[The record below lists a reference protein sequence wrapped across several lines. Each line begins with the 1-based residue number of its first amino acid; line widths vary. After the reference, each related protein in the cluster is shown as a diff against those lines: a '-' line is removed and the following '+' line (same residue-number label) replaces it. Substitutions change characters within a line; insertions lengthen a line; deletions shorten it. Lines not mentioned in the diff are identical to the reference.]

1 MLTALGSGPSDLYA
15 ALPIAGDTIGV
26 RKTSAGQTVYY
37 AVLDEPLRDRT
48 ADPDQYT
55 AARCGEDSAGRFV
68 WVSDVV
74 FRPVTPGAVPHFGMQ
89 GFPIELAYVLDP
101 EIRRS
106 DGVIAADAL
115 DFAASGFIDDIDTA
129 AVPLPAPNATDVDVD
144 FDDHAPAA
152 SDPAA
157 KPPNAPPRRP
167 LIDLPPLADEL
178 DVDQELLTVPAAAPV
193 TGVERRSL
201 IDLPP
206 LADELDEDGDLSF
219 TGAVPIRTPAP
230 AAPPAREPEPQ
241 RLPPVVSGAAEPR
254 PVARRGPVPEQS
266 SSSVSSPSQ
275 PAPPGAATK
284 RTGGVVDVAGPAATE
299 DLAAGRTA
307 ARPDA
312 TRLALLAA
320 VGLLSAGL
328 VGLIFWAIT
337 GRDSGETPSASSSSV
352 SQAPTS
358 SATQASPSPSLITPA
373 VSPDAVL
380 RLVPAGYPDKT
391 CTPDLAVPLGA
402 LAAVTCG
409 PNIDPGGPRVGR
421 YTLVADLPAM
431 QTQFAEITSSTRQ
444 QICPGNIQSP
454 GPWRHN
460 ATPDQ
465 VAGQLYCGTRDDGTP
480 IIAWTDD
487 ARLLLSVV
495 DAAAGGEV
503 AAFKWWS
510 SHS

>member
-1 MLTALGSGPSDLYA
+1 MLTALGSGPPDLYA

-26 RKTSAGQTVYY
+26 RTTSQGETVYY

-48 ADPDQYT
+48 ADPDQFT

-74 FRPVTPGAVPHFGMQ
+74 FRPITPGAAPHFGMQ
-89 GFPIELAYVLDP
+89 GFPIELAYVFDSDL
-101 EIRRS
+101 RRS
-106 DGVIAADAL
+106 DTIAADAL

-129 AVPLPAPNATDVDVD
+129 AAPPSAPDARDVDVD
-144 FDDHAPAA
+144 FDDHALGASGPAA
-152 SDPAA
+152 DPPVHAQ
-157 KPPNAPPRRP
+157 RRP
-167 LIDLPPLADEL
+167 LIDLPPLADEM
-178 DVDQELLTVPAAAPV
+178 DVDQKLLTVPAAAPV
-193 TGVERRSL
+193 TGEDRRSL

-219 TGAVPIRTPAP
+219 TGAAPIRTPAP
-230 AAPPAREPEPQ
+230 VAPPAREPEPQ
-241 RLPPVVSGAAEPR
+241 RLPPVVSRAAEPR
-254 PVARRGPVPEQS
+254 PVARREPVPEQS
-266 SSSVSSPSQ
+266 SSSVPAPSQ

-284 RTGGVVDVAGPAATE
+284 RGGAVDVAGPAPTE

-307 ARPDA
+307 ARPDT

-320 VGLLSAGL
+320 AGLAAAGL

-337 GRDSGETPSASSSSV
+337 GRDSGETPSASTSSV
-352 SQAPTS
+352 SEAPTS
-358 SATQASPSPSLITPA
+358 SAPPSPPSPSLVAPA
-373 VSPDAVL
+373 ASPETVL

-391 CTPDLAVPLGA
+391 CTPEPAVPLGA

-409 PNIDPGGPRVGR
+409 LNTDPGGPPVGR
-421 YTLVADLPAM
+421 YTLVADLPAL
-431 QTQFAEITSSTRQ
+431 QAQFAEVTSSTRQ

-465 VAGQLYCGTRDDGTP
+465 VAGQLYCGLRDDGTP

-495 DAAAGGEV
+495 DAPPGGEA

>member
-74 FRPVTPGAVPHFGMQ
+74 FRPITPGAVPHFGMK

-101 EIRRS
+101 ELRRS

-115 DFAASGFIDDIDTA
+115 DFAASGFIDDIDTDA
-129 AVPLPAPNATDVDVD
+129 APQPAALNASDVDVD
-144 FDDHAPAA
+144 FDDHAPAV
-152 SDPAA
+152 SDPAV
-157 KPPNAPPRRP
+157 KPPHAPPRRP

-219 TGAVPIRTPAP
+219 TGAVPIRTPVP
-230 AAPPAREPEPQ
+230 VAPPAQESGPQ
-241 RLPPVVSGAAEPR
+241 RPPAVVPRAAEPF
-254 PVARRGPVPEQS
+254 PVEGSEPVPERS
-266 SSSVSSPSQ
+266 SSP
-275 PAPPGAATK
+275 PATARPEPPVAATR
-284 RTGGVVDVAGPAATE
+284 RTGVAVDGADAAPTE
-299 DLAAGRTA
+299 DLAAGAA

-337 GRDSGETPSASSSSV
+337 GRDSGETPSASTSSV
-352 SQAPTS
+352 SEAPTS
-358 SATQASPSPSLITPA
+358 SAAPAPPSPSLIAPA
-373 VSPDAVL
+373 VPPDAVL
-380 RLVPAGYPDKT
+380 RLVPVGYPDKT
-391 CTPDLAVPLGA
+391 CTPDPAVPLGA

-465 VAGQLYCGTRDDGTP
+465 VAGQLYCGLRGDGTP

-495 DAAAGGEV
+495 DAPPGGEA

>member
-129 AVPLPAPNATDVDVD
+129 AVPPPAPNATDVDVD

-206 LADELDEDGDLSF
+206 LADELDEDGDLGLRGQS
-219 TGAVPIRTPAP
+219 RSAP
-230 AAPPAREPEPQ
+230 RPQLRRLPVNPSPSGSLRLFQGPRNHVLLRGVVRCPSSRVRRCRPLHSQRLLARRRSEPEGSLMWPVPQ
-241 RLPPVVSGAAEPR
+241 RLRTSPRAGQQLDPTR
-254 PVARRGPVPEQS
+254 PVWLCWPRWDCYRQ
-266 SSSVSSPSQ
+266 
-275 PAPPGAATK
+275 
-284 RTGGVVDVAGPAATE
+284 
-299 DLAAGRTA
+299 
-307 ARPDA
+307 
-312 TRLALLAA
+312 AL
-320 VGLLSAGL
+320 
-328 VGLIFWAIT
+328 
-337 GRDSGETPSASSSSV
+337 SASSSGRSLDVTAAKRPLRQAVRSV
-352 SQAPTS
+352 KHLHHRQRRRHRPQVS
-358 SATQASPSPSLITPA
+358 SRPPYH
-373 VSPDAVL
+373 
-380 RLVPAGYPDKT
+380 R
-391 CTPDLAVPLGA
+391 
-402 LAAVTCG
+402 
-409 PNIDPGGPRVGR
+409 
-421 YTLVADLPAM
+421 TL
-431 QTQFAEITSSTRQ
+431 FS
-444 QICPGNIQSP
+444 G
-454 GPWRHN
+454 
-460 ATPDQ
+460 
-465 VAGQLYCGTRDDGTP
+465 
-480 IIAWTDD
+480 
-487 ARLLLSVV
+487 
-495 DAAAGGEV
+495 
-503 AAFKWWS
+503 
-510 SHS
+510 